1 MKYEIEIDDKEH
13 EAFLESAKKIGKTFQ
28 ELATILVSEYAKKL
42 IIPKENENFVTVIK
56 GYLSPE
62 KCDEFTA
69 TMKKAKTEE
78 KLSHWGDAFVLSKP
92 ETEMNTFVKDHVAEI
107 VRLCK
112 ETYGYDKPLYREQ
125 AYFFLWP
132 VGADHPPHFDN
143 NFLAFEQMG
152 VSPELHPDSP
162 EIIFSSILYLND
174 DWEGGEIYFPR
185 LNKTI
190 SPEKGDLVY
199 FPSDS
204 TIAEHGVKKIIGSD
218 RVTFATWLQREDK

>member
-1 MKYEIEIDDKEH
+1 MKYEIEINEKEH
-13 EAFLESAKKIGKTFQ
+13 KVFSESAIRVGKTAE
-28 ELATILVSEYAKKL
+28 ELATTLVSEYAKKF
-42 IIPKENENFVTVIK
+42 IIPQENENLVTVIK
-56 GYLSPE
+56 GYLSSE
-62 KCDEFTA
+62 KCDEFTEM
-69 TMKKAKTEE
+69 MKKAKAEE

-92 ETEMNTFVKDHVAEI
+92 EKNMGLFATNHVAEI
-107 VRLCK
+107 MRLCK
-112 ETYGYDKPLYREQ
+112 KTYGYDKPLYREQ

-132 VGADHPPHFDN
+132 VGADHQPHFDN
-143 NFLAFEQMG
+143 NFLAFEQQG

-190 SPEKGDLVY
+190 RPEKGDLVY

-204 TIAEHGVKKIIGSD
+204 VVSEHGVKKIYKSD
-218 RVTFATWLQREDK
+218 RVTFAAWFQREDK